1 MLTFS
6 GLSAIIQI
14 VKGEVIRK
22 EIKMN
27 KTLERAIGLG
37 MTVEQIKK
45 WDKLEETTREE
56 TKGQKRILDPFK
68 GWIKK

>member
-14 VKGEVIRK
+14 VKREVTRK

-37 MTVEQIKK
+37 MKIETLEK
-45 WDKLEETTREE
+45 WDKLEETTRKE
-56 TKGQKRILDPFK
+56 TKGEKRILDPFK